1 MPTTSSGDPD
11 QRIPLQEQV
20 AWTLR
25 AAAAKS
31 AGREVEVRFRGPGIE
46 AKDEDTITLDPAPP
60 RVTDTLLLKGNKGL
74 WFVGLTA
81 SDDQDGSASF
91 LRFEVRDAG
100 SAQDRLGDRCAR
112 SSRAIAGWQTTP
124 DG

>member
-1 MPTTSSGDPD
+1 MRGHSAP
-11 QRIPLQEQV
+11 
-20 AWTLR
+20 
-25 AAAAKS
+25 AAKS

-81 SDDQDGSASF
+81 SDDQDGSGV
-91 LRFEVRDAG
+91 LRFEVLDA
-100 SAQDRLGDRCAR
+100 DRRKIASETVCKKQPCDRR
-112 SSRAIAGWQTTP
+112 VQTTP